1 MFRFL
6 VVFLL
11 LPVAALAST
20 PSSFTKAKKIAVSIY
35 SDHPTS
41 FYCGCDIVW
50 SGKKGVPDFSS
61 CGYTVRKQEKRASR
75 VEWEHVVPAWA
86 FGHQLQ
92 CWQEGGRKN
101 CRKNTEFKKME
112 SDLHNLVPAIGEV
125 NGDRSNYNFTDWG
138 GTASQYGQCDMIVDF
153 KARKAQP
160 PKRSRGA
167 IARSYLYMSDRY
179 PFSLSK
185 QQRRLME
192 SWNKMFPVDSWEC
205 KRDQRIMKIQG
216 WNNPHVAIGCPSS
229 K

>member
-6 VVFLL
+6 VVCLL
-11 LPVAALAST
+11 MPVAALAST
-20 PSSFTKAKKIAVSIY
+20 PSSFNKAKKIAVSIY

-41 FYCGCDIVW
+41 FYCGCDIKW
-50 SGKKGVPDFSS
+50 NGKKGVPDFSS
-61 CGYTVRKQEKRASR
+61 CGYIVRKQEKRASR

-101 CRKNTEFKKME
+101 CRKNTKFKKME
-112 SDLHNLVPAIGEV
+112 SDLHNLVPTIGEV
-125 NGDRSNYNFTDWG
+125 NGDRSNYNFSDWG
-138 GTASQYGQCDMIVDF
+138 GKSSQYGQCDMIVDF

-160 PKRSRGA
+160 PRRSRGA
-167 IARSYLYMSDRY
+167 IARSYLYMQDRY
-179 PFSLSK
+179 PFNLSK

-192 SWNKMFPVDSWEC
+192 SWNKMFPVSLWEC
-205 KRDQRIMKIQG
+205 KRDERIMKIQG
-216 WNNPHVAIGCPSS
+216 WNNPYVAKDCSIS